1 MSRNLLSSVLRA
13 SKPSGRMPVAHLLVA
28 LLAVSIWG
36 FNFVPIKTALGV
48 FPPFLLCALRFLLVL
63 LPAVFVI
70 PRPDVPWGRLAVYGL
85 TMFGLQF
92 GFLFTGMRLGM
103 SAGLTPLVM
112 QSQIFVTM
120 AVGAFAFGERLTR
133 AAIGGTL
140 IAAAGLAVV
149 AFHTGGEVTLAGLGF
164 VLLAAASWAAGNL
177 LSRRLG
183 HVNAVALVVWGGL
196 VVPVPMLAAS
206 LVFEGPAQIV
216 RSLTQPGWWPF
227 LSLLFIA
234 YGATLVSFSLWNWL
248 LARNPAS
255 TIAPLTLLVPVVGL
269 LSSAALLGEPL
280 PPWKLIAAGL
290 VLTGLAVNLFGP
302 GAGGRVAESEPAQPS
317 NPTPGPA
324 G

>member
-1 MSRNLLSSVLRA
+1 
-13 SKPSGRMPVAHLLVA
+13 MPVAHLMVA

-36 FNFVPIKTALGV
+36 FNFVPIRTALDV
-48 FPPFLLCALRFLLVL
+48 FPPFLLCTLRFVLVL
-63 LPAVFVI
+63 LPAIFFV
-70 PRPDVPWGRLAVYGL
+70 PRPAVSWGLLAAYGL

-120 AVGAFAFGERLTR
+120 ALGAFAFGERLTR
-133 AAIGGTL
+133 SAIGGTL
-140 IAAAGLAVV
+140 IAAVGLAVV
-149 AFHTGGEVTLAGLGF
+149 AFHTGGDVTLAGLGF
-164 VLLAAASWAAGNL
+164 VLLAAAAWAAGNL
-177 LSRRLG
+177 LSRRMAR
-183 HVNAVALVVWGGL
+183 VDAVALVVWGGL
-196 VVPVPMLAAS
+196 VVPLPMLAAS

-248 LARNPAS
+248 LARHPAS
-255 TIAPLTLLVPVVGL
+255 TVAPLTLLVPVVGL
-269 LSSAALLGEPL
+269 LSSAALLGESL
-280 PPWKLIAAGL
+280 PAWKLIAAGL

-302 GAGGRVAESEPAQPS
+302 GTGGRRAEKEPVKPS
-317 NPTPGPA
+317 GRESSPTV
-324 G
+324 

>member
-1 MSRNLLSSVLRA
+1 
-13 SKPSGRMPVAHLLVA
+13 MPVAHLMVA

-36 FNFVPIKTALGV
+36 FNFVPIRTALDV
-48 FPPFLLCALRFLLVL
+48 FPPFLLCTLRFVLVL
-63 LPAVFVI
+63 LPAIFFV
-70 PRPDVPWGRLAVYGL
+70 PRPAVSWGLLAAYGL

-120 AVGAFAFGERLTR
+120 ALGAFAFGERLTR
-133 AAIGGTL
+133 SAIGGTL
-140 IAAAGLAVV
+140 IAAVGLAVV
-149 AFHTGGEVTLAGLGF
+149 AFHTGGDVTLAGLGF
-164 VLLAAASWAAGNL
+164 VLLAAAAWAAGNL
-177 LSRRLG
+177 LSRRMAR
-183 HVNAVALVVWGGL
+183 VDAVALVVWGGL
-196 VVPVPMLAAS
+196 VVPLPMLAAS

-248 LARNPAS
+248 LARHPAS
-255 TIAPLTLLVPVVGL
+255 TVAPLTLLVPVVGL
-269 LSSAALLGEPL
+269 LSSAALLGESL
-280 PPWKLIAAGL
+280 PAWKLIAAGL

-302 GAGGRVAESEPAQPS
+302 GAGGRRAEKEPVMPPGGES
-317 NPTPGPA
+317 RPTV
-324 G
+324 